1 MQGKARQVLNE
12 FYGSGPVVLPVN
24 VVEIANAHGIDV
36 LRADFGKK
44 FEESVFGYIAKNK
57 GSVRIYVNKKNAYVR
72 RRFTIAHE
80 LGHYF
85 LHHDNPN
92 EFRYMDLRSTKRTS
106 EETEANRFAEELLM
120 PEEELRQEYANLM
133 FPTAERLSEIF
144 QVSKQ
149 AMKYRLSRLG
159 LAAVDM

>member
-1 MQGKARQVLNE
+1 MQSKARQVLDE

-24 VVEIANAHGIDV
+24 VVEIANSHGIDV
-36 LRADFGKK
+36 LRADFGKDL
-44 FEESVFGYIAKNK
+44 EENVFGLIMKDHDN
-57 GSVRIYVNKKNAYVR
+57 VLIYVNKKNAYVR

-85 LHHDNPN
+85 LHHENSN
-92 EFRYMDLRSTKRTS
+92 EFGYMDLRSTKRTH

-120 PEEELRQEYANLM
+120 PEDELRLEHAKLM

-159 LAAVDM
+159 LAVVDM